1 MAEKKEKVVKP
12 EVKATFW
19 PSLLVFLLVTA
30 VILVGILVL
39 GLDAHVPIV
48 IAAMIVAVYG
58 LILHIPFKDLEQ
70 AMINCIKDS
79 VPVLIL
85 ICIVGML
92 IGSWMAA
99 GTVPVIIYVGLE
111 LLKPSI
117 FLPFVAVMCALLST
131 LTGSS
136 WTTCSTLGVAF
147 IGISVG
153 LGIPLPITAGAVA
166 CGAYF
171 GDKQS
176 PISDFCIYAS
186 GVTKVD
192 IYKHAKRMLWTTG
205 PAFLIALVIFT
216 VIGLGYQGGSLDTS
230 AVETIRGGLAE
241 VFNMGWPT
249 IIPMVALI
257 VMIILKVPST
267 ASLTLA
273 ALIGVLVAW
282 LYQGIDLGTVLGY
295 TMNGFTAE
303 SVVGE
308 GTAIVEQVTKICNR
322 GGITAMGYTLE
333 LMVVSLAMAGL
344 FDRTGLLTALVS
356 KIDRLV
362 SNRVGL
368 IAATEITSAL
378 GGYVF
383 CDPYMA
389 AIVPVKAFGKRYEE
403 QGIDKCVLS
412 RSISDGALTFAPIV
426 PWGSSGVFTAAALG
440 VATIEYLPYYFMYL
454 VPIVGI
460 LLAVFNVAMFKY
472 DYDADPEGQK
482 VND

>member
-1 MAEKKEKVVKP
+1 MSEKKAKVVKP
-12 EVKATFW
+12 EVQAKFG

-39 GLDAHVPIV
+39 GLDAHIPIV

-58 LILHIPFKDLEQ
+58 IILHVPFKDLEH
-70 AMINCIKDS
+70 AMIKTISES
-79 VPVLIL
+79 VPVLLL

-92 IGSWMAA
+92 IGSWMSA

-111 LLKPSI
+111 LLRPSI
-117 FLPFVAVMCALLST
+117 FLPFVAVMCAILST
-131 LTGSS
+131 MTGSS
-136 WTTCSTLGVAF
+136 WTTCSTIGVAF
-147 IGISVG
+147 MGISVG

-176 PISDFCIYAS
+176 PISDFCIYAA

-192 IYKHAKRMLWTTG
+192 IYKHAKRMIWTTG
-205 PAFLIALVIFT
+205 PAFLISLVIFT
-216 VIGLGYQGGSLDTS
+216 IIGLKYSGGTLDAS
-230 AVETIRGGLAE
+230 AIETIRGGLAD
-241 VFNMGWPT
+241 VFKMGWPT
-249 IIPMVALI
+249 IIPLVALI
-257 VMIILKVPST
+257 IMIILKLPST

-273 ALIGVLVAW
+273 AVIGVLVAW
-282 LYQGIDLGTVLGY
+282 LYQGVDIAAVLGNM
-295 TMNGFTAE
+295 MNGFHTDSPVAE
-303 SVVGE
+303 V
-308 GTAIVEQVTKICNR
+308 AKICNR

-344 FDRTGLLTALVS
+344 FDRTGLLSSIVA
-356 KIDRLV
+356 KFDRLV
-362 SNRVGL
+362 RKPFGL
-368 IAATEITSAL
+368 ITATEVVSAL

-403 QGIDKCVLS
+403 LGIDKCVLS
-412 RSISDGALTFAPIV
+412 RSISDGALTFCPIV

-440 VATIEYLPYYFMYL
+440 VATVQYLPYYFMYL
-454 VPIVGI
+454 TPIVGI
-460 LLAVFNVAMFKY
+460 LLAAFGLGMYKY
-472 DYDADPEGQK
+472 DYAADPEGQK
-482 VND
+482 IED